1 MSPTRETAHSG
12 RRLVI
17 VESPAKAKTIKGYLG
32 PGYVV
37 EASVGHIRDLPN
49 GAAEVPAEYKGQ
61 PWARL
66 GVNVDSDF
74 QPIYVVN
81 ADKKAQV
88 KKLKDLLKDSDELFL
103 ATDEDREGEAIAW
116 HLQEILKPKV
126 PVHRMVFHEIT
137 KDAIQEA
144 VRNPRELN
152 QRLVDAQET
161 RRILDR
167 LYGYEV
173 SPVLWKKVMPR
184 LSAGRVQSVA
194 TRLVVER
201 ERERIAFR
209 SAGYWDLTGTFSTGR
224 AGDTSDP
231 STLVARL
238 TAVDGRRVAQGRDFD
253 AATGALKGGATVLHL
268 DEANA
273 RALAAALA
281 DTRFSVRSVES
292 KPYRRS
298 PYAPF
303 RTTTL
308 QQEASRK
315 LGFGAKATMQVAQ
328 KLYENGFIT
337 YMRTD
342 STTLSETAVNAAR
355 AQVTQ
360 LYGADYLPDKPRVYT
375 GKVKNAQEAHEAIR
389 PSGDRFRTPAETRLT
404 GDQFRLYE
412 LIWMRTVASQMK
424 DAVGQSVTVKVGGT
438 AADGRDTEF
447 SASGK
452 IITFH
457 GFMKAYV
464 EGADD
469 PNAELDD
476 RERRLPQVAE
486 GDPLTADEITADGH
500 STKPP
505 ARYTEASLVKELEE
519 REIGRPSTYA
529 TILGTILDR
538 GYVFKKGTALVPT
551 FLSFAVVNLL
561 EKHFG
566 WLVDYD
572 FTASMEDDLDRIA
585 RGEAQAVPW
594 LRRFYF
600 GADAASAEGTGNGTS
615 NGSAGGTRAAT
626 GTGTATGTGDGDHLG
641 GLKELVE
648 DLGAIDAREISSFP
662 VGDGI
667 VLRVGRYGPYIER
680 GEKGEENHRR
690 SDVPEE
696 LPPDELSVEYA
707 EELFAR
713 PTGDFELGEDP
724 VTGRPIV
731 AKDGR
736 YGPYVTEVLPEDTP
750 KTGKNA
756 VKPRTASL
764 FKSMSLDTVT
774 LADALKLM
782 SLPRVV
788 GKDAEGV
795 EITAQNGRYGPYL
808 KKGTDSRSLET
819 EDQLFTITLDE
830 ALAIYAQPKA
840 RGRAAAKPPLRELG
854 TDPVSERPVVVK
866 DGRFGPYVTDGETN
880 ATLRRDDE
888 VESIT
893 PERGYEL
900 LAEKRAKGP
909 AKKAPAKKAPAKK
922 TAAAAKKA
930 PAKRTA
936 AKKTAATAK
945 KTTAATKKTAASA
958 E

>member
-1 MSPTRETAHSG
+1 MSPTSETAQGG

-49 GAAEVPAEYKGQ
+49 GAAEVPAKYKGE

-66 GVNVDSDF
+66 GVNVDADF

-81 ADKKAQV
+81 SDKKDQV
-88 KKLKDLLKDSDELFL
+88 KKLKELLAESDELFL

-116 HLQEILKPKV
+116 HLQEVLKPKV
-126 PVHRMVFHEIT
+126 PVRRMVFHEIT
-137 KDAIQEA
+137 KDAIQAA
-144 VRNPRELN
+144 VASPRELN
-152 QRLVDAQET
+152 KKLVDAQET

-209 SAGYWDLTGTFSTGR
+209 SAEYWDLTGVFGTGR
-224 AGDTSDP
+224 AGDAGEP
-231 STLVARL
+231 GTLSARL
-238 TAVDGRRVAQGRDFD
+238 SAVDGRRVAQGRDFGS
-253 AATGALKGGATVLHL
+253 TGRLKDGAPVLHL

-281 DTRFSVRSVES
+281 DASFAVRSVES

-342 STTLSETAVNAAR
+342 STTLSDTAVNAAR
-355 AQVTQ
+355 TQVTQ
-360 LYGADYLPDKPRVYT
+360 LYGADYLPEKPRTYA

-389 PSGDRFRTPAETRLT
+389 PSGDRFRTPAETGLT

-412 LIWMRTVASQMK
+412 LIWKRTVASQMK
-424 DAVGQSVTVKVGGT
+424 DATGNSVTVKIGGRSS
-438 AADGRDTEF
+438 DGRDAEF

-452 IITFH
+452 TITFH

-476 RERRLPQVAE
+476 RERRLPQVTE
-486 GDPLTADEITADGH
+486 GDPLTAEEITADGH
-500 STKPP
+500 ATKPP

-529 TILGTILDR
+529 SIIGTILDR
-538 GYVFKKGTALVPT
+538 GYVFKKGTALVPS

-566 WLVDYD
+566 RLVDYD
-572 FTASMEDDLDRIA
+572 FTASMEEDLDRIA

-600 GADAASAEGTGNGTS
+600 GEGPEGGAADAGN
-615 NGSAGGTRAAT
+615 
-626 GTGTATGTGDGDHLG
+626 GDGDHLG
-641 GLKELVE
+641 GLKELVT
-648 DLGAIDAREISSFP
+648 DLGAIDAREVSSFP
-662 VGDGI
+662 VGNDI
-667 VLRVGRYGPYIER
+667 VLRVGRYGPYVER
-680 GEKGEENHRR
+680 GEKDAEGHQRA
-690 SDVPEE
+690 DVPAD
-696 LPPDELSVEYA
+696 LAPDELTVEYA
-707 EELFAR
+707 EELFAK
-713 PTGDFELGEDP
+713 PSGEFELGKDP
-724 VTGRPIV
+724 ETGHEII

-736 YGPYVTEVLPEDTP
+736 YGPYVTEILPEGTP

-774 LADALKLM
+774 LEDALRLM

-788 GKDAEGV
+788 GTDAEGV

-808 KKGTDSRSLET
+808 KKGTDSRSLES
-819 EDQLFTITLDE
+819 EDQLFSITLEE
-830 ALAIYAQPKA
+830 ALAIYAQPKQ
-840 RGRAAAKPPLRELG
+840 RGRAAAKPPLKELG

-880 ATLRRDDE
+880 ATLRRDDD
-888 VESIT
+888 VETIT

-900 LAEKRAKGP
+900 LAEKRAKAP
-909 AKKAPAKKAPAKK
+909 AKKTAKKAAAKKTTTAKKAPAKK
-922 TAAAAKKA
+922 TAAKK
-930 PAKRTA
+930 TA
-936 AKKTAATAK
+936 AKKTTATK
-945 KTTAATKKTAASA
+945 KAAATKKTAAKKTTA
-958 E
+958 AAAKAAADGE